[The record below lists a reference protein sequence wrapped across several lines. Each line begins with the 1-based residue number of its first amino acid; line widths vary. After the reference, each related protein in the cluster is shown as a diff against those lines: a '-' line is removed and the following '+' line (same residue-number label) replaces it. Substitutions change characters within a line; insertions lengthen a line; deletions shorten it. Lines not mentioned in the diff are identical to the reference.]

1 MSTRDIS
8 VGTDFDFD
16 TGHYEQSYTPSKKKK
31 SDYPYIPKGTPLQLP
46 PCRVCGAKASGI
58 HYGVNSCEACKG
70 FFRRYLLRK
79 EPYKCSHGGHC
90 EITDRHR
97 GNCSA
102 CRMKKC
108 LDLGMSKEGIRQ
120 GRYTLTERTKAI
132 MEVKRLQNPEL
143 QFDQRAFDIVSAAV
157 SQKNAE
163 RNQRFAIEESQSSCM
178 QVPISPDCNRQQAL
192 SDISDDRSLA
202 DRLLDFSNFSA
213 HNVSDELTDLL
224 NPDCFFSEEMEIPNT
239 ENILLL
245 DSDLCPIATTEVEIF
260 HPHLYDDVI
269 DNLAGALN
277 DMLPHSSQFTDEE
290 IYTILKDGYDKY
302 QMKAQ
307 VFGPLNALSPEEYNA
322 VYEKTQ
328 LDVDGRKQH
337 LQLNKGTL
345 EKMIKKYVNFS
356 HAIPSFSDLPAQD
369 QATLLKASRF
379 EFFMLLEYRSLNP
392 DLEMIQTYAGE
403 VFHLNEACIYV
414 PREMMKSWLEF
425 TRTIKKLEL
434 TNKELAVTL
443 AVALT
448 FRDRCRLEQPS
459 FIEKI
464 QDNLVR
470 MLHYLLEDH
479 HGDEFMMAFSR
490 IISMLTGLRS
500 LTENY
505 FLQFKTIC
513 KDKLIKRE
521 MPELLGFLFDE

>member
-1 MSTRDIS
+1 MSKRDMS

-16 TGHYEQSYTPSKKKK
+16 TSHFEESYTPPKKKK
-31 SDYPYIPKGTPLQLP
+31 SEYPYIPKGTPLQLP
-46 PCRVCGAKASGI
+46 PCRVCSGKASGI

-79 EPYKCSHGGHC
+79 EPYKCNHGGNC

-102 CRMKKC
+102 CRMRKC

-143 QFDQRAFDIVSAAV
+143 DFDQKAFDMVSAAV

-163 RNQRFAIEESQSSCM
+163 RAQRLSVEDPLSCILI
-178 QVPISPDCNRQQAL
+178 PTSPDCNRQQAL

-202 DRLLDFSNFSA
+202 DRLLDFSGFNT

-224 NPDCFFSEEMEIPNT
+224 NPDYFFSEEMEIPSSVNM
-239 ENILLL
+239 LSL
-245 DSDLCPIATTEVEIF
+245 DSSPCSNASPEVEIQLD
-260 HPHLYDDVI
+260 LYDNVI
-269 DNLAGALN
+269 DNLVGALN

-290 IYTILKDGYDKY
+290 IYAILKEGYDKY
-302 QMKAQ
+302 HLKAQ
-307 VFGPLNALSPEEYNA
+307 VFGPLNALSPDEYNS
-322 VYEKTQ
+322 VYEKTKI
-328 LDVDGRKQH
+328 DVDGRKQH
-337 LQLNKGTL
+337 LQFNKGTL
-345 EKMIKKYVNFS
+345 EKMIKKYVDFS
-356 HAIPSFSDLPAQD
+356 HTIPCFSDLPAQD

-392 DLEMIQTYAGE
+392 DLEMIQTYSGE

-425 TRTIKKLEL
+425 TRTIRKLEL

-459 FIEKI
+459 FLEQI

-470 MLHYLLEDH
+470 MLCYLLEDH
-479 HGDEFMMAFSR
+479 HGDEFMMTFSR
-490 IISMLTGLRS
+490 IISMLTGLRG

-505 FLQFKTIC
+505 LLQFKTIC
-513 KDKLIKRE
+513 SDKFIKRE